1 MVNRSKHTLTGGTIQ
16 TAGGSFKRRHVLK
29 PLQGC
34 KVVASFLIVKS
45 YASPRTLQVVR
56 WWLWEGSHVIAR
68 KRTTSHEA
76 ALDPHEA

>member
-34 KVVASFLIVKS
+34 KVVASFLIVKN

-56 WWLWEGSHVIAR
+56 W
-68 KRTTSHEA
+68 
-76 ALDPHEA
+76 